1 MSLNKVTISGNLGDM
16 PELRHT
22 NSGTPVCSLSV
33 CVNQRVKSGG
43 EWKDKP
49 NWVKVTFWGK
59 RAEAIANNLKKGQH
73 VAIIGRLDQNKW
85 QDAQGN
91 KYSRL
96 EVIGEDI
103 EWHSSKADKSSQ
115 PVVDESVY
123 DSDVPF

>member
-33 CVNQRVKSGG
+33 CVNQHVKSGG

-59 RAEAIANNLKKGQH
+59 RAETIANNLKKGQH

-103 EWHSSKADKSSQ
+103 EWQSSKSDKSSQ
-115 PVVDESVY
+115 SVVDESVY
-123 DSDVPF
+123 DSDIPF